1 MGWNGGRWSPVL
13 FPKARS
19 QKKGGEKRC
28 FEQESSISSQ
38 KFVVTDW
45 RQSTAI
51 IIFFCM
57 QLFSNLWH
65 KAVEKVLRNPA
76 LFSQPSHCWSISQ
89 YEVFALENYRNTRMQ
104 PTLMCKKFRFA
115 GTFQQWPHFLGI
127 QTGQYFF
134 YSVPNVQQ
142 ISTLTFFP
150 PIPSSFCLLQ
160 IPNEKPLT
168 EAVSLPC
175 AASPWNLHQLVSSD
189 RSWPSLCYAGK
200 LMSFDLCLLMFR
212 YPQSACWVHNSC
224 DTLWLIR
231 VFWL

>member
-1 MGWNGGRWSPVL
+1 MEADDPLCCSLKREAKRRGG
-13 FPKARS
+13 
-19 QKKGGEKRC
+19 GKRC

-89 YEVFALENYRNTRMQ
+89 YEVFNLENYRNTRMQ

-189 RSWPSLCYAGK
+189 RSWPSLCYAAK

>member
-1 MGWNGGRWSPVL
+1 MG
-13 FPKARS
+13 
-19 QKKGGEKRC
+19 
-28 FEQESSISSQ
+28 
-38 KFVVTDW
+38 T
-45 RQSTAI
+45 
-51 IIFFCM
+51 IFFCM

-189 RSWPSLCYAGK
+189 RSWPSLCYAAK

-212 YPQSACWVHNSC
+212 YPECMLSPQL
-224 DTLWLIR
+224 LWHFMIDPGVLIIAVEVR
-231 VFWL
+231 MQV